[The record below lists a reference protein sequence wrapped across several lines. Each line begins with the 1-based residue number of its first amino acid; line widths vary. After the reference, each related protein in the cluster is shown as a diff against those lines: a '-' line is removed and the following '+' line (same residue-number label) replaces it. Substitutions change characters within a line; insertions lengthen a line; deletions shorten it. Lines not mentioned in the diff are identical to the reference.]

1 MLTVE
6 QKLKLN
12 HIIADRLLDRLE
24 FIQFQPDNILEF
36 GFIDA
41 YLMDKLAIYYPNAE
55 LYSLYNS
62 SNAKQINCINKQ
74 NIFASHFQE
83 LPLENNSLDLIISNL
98 SIDCLHPNI
107 DKYFKELHRI
117 IRSDGLLLFAMLNVD
132 QINRNQLLNVG
143 DILLANKFCDPVV
156 DQELININYNSNNRE
171 DPNYEQTIVAEVLY
185 AHALGNNLIKTP
197 INIDSM

>member
-1 MLTVE
+1 MLTIE
-6 QKLKLN
+6 QNLKLN
-12 HIIADRLLDRLE
+12 HIIADRLLERLE
-24 FIQFQPDNILEF
+24 FIPFQPDNILEF
-36 GFIDA
+36 GIIDA
-41 YLMDKLAIYYPNAE
+41 YLMDKLAIYYPTAE
-55 LYSLYNS
+55 LYSLCGKNIE
-62 SNAKQINCINKQ
+62 QINCSNKH

-117 IRSDGLLLFAMLNVD
+117 IRSDGLLLFTMLNVD

-143 DILLANKFCDPVV
+143 DVLLANKFCDPVV

-171 DPNYEQTIVAEVLY
+171 DPNCEQTIVAEVLY

-197 INIDSM
+197 ISIDF